1 MTTADSRSARE
12 RIIDTAHRLFYQDG
26 IRATGIDRIIK
37 QAGVTK
43 VTFYRHFP
51 AKNDL
56 ILAFLRYRHERWI
69 AWFRETLA
77 REMANGGTL
86 PQALP
91 ATLAQ
96 WFATA
101 DFRGCAFINTAVEM
115 ADSLPETLVQAREH
129 KQDMMRE
136 IAAFLPDD
144 RQGAREAHKLAL
156 LVDGAIVMAQR
167 GEKGVEVLSLLRE
180 CVADSLKR

>member
-12 RIIDTAHRLFYQDG
+12 RIIETAHDLFYRDG

-56 ILAFLRYRHERWI
+56 ILAFLRYRHQRWI
-69 AWFRETLA
+69 GWFRETLA
-77 REMANGGTL
+77 REMTDGGTL
-86 PQALP
+86 VQALP

-115 ADSLPETLVQAREH
+115 ADSLPETLALVREH
-129 KQDMMRE
+129 KQDMRLA
-136 IAAFLPDD
+136 IAAFLPGDQ
-144 RQGAREAHKLAL
+144 QGARAAHKLAL
-156 LVDGAIVMAQR
+156 LADGAIVMAQR
-167 GEKGVEVLSLLRE
+167 GENGDETLSLLRD
-180 CVADSLKR
+180 CVADSLRG